1 MPEAYQKSGYLFED
15 FRIFHNADSK
25 KREIPFHYHDFHKI
39 LLFLSGSVSYVIEG
53 RQFVLMPGDVVLVD
67 SRSVHC
73 PELEADSPYERVI
86 LYISPDFLQQ
96 QSAPD
101 CDLHSCFAEP
111 FGHVLRLKEKQRQ
124 KLFAQLSRLEEAL
137 GSQEFGR
144 TVLSSALLLRLLVQI
159 GRYQRQADAH
169 HPKPAEP
176 HNSRV
181 LEIMR
186 YMDAH
191 LAEDLN
197 VDLLAE
203 QFYVSKYHMMHLFR
217 QQTGFTVHTYLLQRR
232 LLHARQLMEGGMRA
246 TEASYRSGF
255 RSYSS
260 FTRAY
265 GKHFGTT
272 PTGRRD
278 PAWERDEDFE

>member
-1 MPEAYQKSGYLFED
+1 MEQYQKRGYLLEN
-15 FRIFHNADSK
+15 FRLFHLRTQGDT
-25 KREIPFHYHDFHKI
+25 RVDHHYHEFCK
-39 LLFLSGSVSYVIEG
+39 LLFLVSGKGAYAVDGQRYLL
-53 RQFVLMPGDVVLVD
+53 QPGDVVLVD

-144 TVLSSALLLRLLVQI
+144 TVLSNALLLRLLVQI

>member
-1 MPEAYQKSGYLFED
+1 MEQYQKRGYLLEN
-15 FRIFHNADSK
+15 FRLFHLRTQGDT
-25 KREIPFHYHDFHKI
+25 RVDYHYHEFCK
-39 LLFLSGSVSYVIEG
+39 LLFLVSGKGAYAVDGQRYLL
-53 RQFVLMPGDVVLVD
+53 QPGDVVLVD